1 VLDYRWY
8 EVAKYL
14 LRPTFGTVSYPIFM
28 NLNAWNKLTDQQ
40 KQLMLAEGRKV
51 EDMWFNEWVKLGEE
65 ETRQLLS
72 RGAQITEMGAEQ
84 RTKANKALADTLFQL
99 GLQYNAKDVGELR
112 EFGKAKGLY

>member
-1 VLDYRWY
+1 MPRSLAISRMDFTGVLS
-8 EVAKYL
+8 AS
-14 LRPTFGTVSYPIFM
+14 TPIAALNVFTPQ
-28 NLNAWNKLTDQQ
+28 LNAVPAAPLSVSRWV
-40 KQLMLAEGRKV
+40 A
-51 EDMWFNEWVKLGEE
+51 EWVKLGEE

-72 RGAQITEMGAEQ
+72 RGDQITEMGAEQ